1 MHSIKSKMLVYL
13 LVPLIVTSLLMT
25 AVSYYMAR
33 QALTEEI
40 TTGIT
45 ALSRDYQGRLTTWL
59 GEREGLLGGMAT
71 AIGHTMDKEGGYS
84 EAEVRKLL
92 NAEKSQS
99 GVMAAYIGLEDG
111 RFMDDAGWVPP
122 AGYDPRTRP
131 WYKKAKS
138 SNSVAYS
145 EVYEDAITKK
155 MVVSIAKP
163 VHVQGKLIGVAGVD
177 IDLDEI
183 KKITGSAK
191 LGQTGYVFVIDS
203 KSSYLAH
210 PTLKPTEAML
220 TIQNG
225 SFKQIAEN
233 FLSGKDTFQTF
244 VFNGVERYYA
254 SAVLSK
260 AGWVVIAAVPTQELF
275 AGVTRL
281 GIVLLAIGLLMMVV
295 LGAIIW
301 RVAASVSR
309 PVREV
314 AAVAAAIAQGNLT
327 DRSVSSYQSD
337 DEIGILIRDM
347 NTMQQNLRTMVVQT
361 ADTAN
366 QLAAASEQ
374 LSASSDQSAQASEH
388 VAQSIQE
395 VAAGSERQVSAI
407 NQTSTAV
414 EQMSAAVEEV
424 AATAVSVA
432 SAADETAKAA
442 DEGNQAAGAAVTRMT
457 SVEAAVAD
465 SARLVS
471 RLGERSKE
479 IGQIVDTISGIAG
492 QTNLLALNA
501 AIEAAR
507 AGEQGR
513 GFAVVA
519 EEVRRLAEQSQD
531 AAKEIG
537 KLIAEVQAE
546 TDLAVTA
553 MNKGAAEVRDGAE
566 TVSAAGQAFEHIT
579 VLIGQASDQLREIS
593 AAIQEMA
600 SESQRVVFSVKEID
614 TVCKTTA
621 QHAESVSSA
630 TEEQAASM
638 EEISKSSH
646 GLANLAHDLQQL
658 VARFKVR

>member
-1 MHSIKSKMLVYL
+1 MRSIKSKMLVYL
-13 LVPLIVTSLLMT
+13 LVPLIATSLLMT
-25 AVSYYMAR
+25 MVSYYMAR

-40 TTGIT
+40 STGIT
-45 ALSRDYQGRLTTWL
+45 SLSHDYQGRLTTWL
-59 GEREGLLGGMAT
+59 GEREGLLGGMTT
-71 AIGHTMDKEGGYS
+71 ALGYIMDREGGGN
-84 EAEVRKLL
+84 EAGIRSLL
-92 NAEKSQS
+92 TAEKTQS

-122 AGYDPRTRP
+122 AGYDPRARA
-131 WYKKAKS
+131 WYMKAKQA
-138 SNSVAYS
+138 NAVAYS

-163 VHVQGKLIGVAGVD
+163 VHVQGKLVGVAGVD

-183 KKITGSAK
+183 KKITGAAK
-191 LGQTGYVFVIDS
+191 LGQTGYVFVVDS
-203 KSSYLAH
+203 KSNYLAH
-210 PTLKPTEAML
+210 PILKPTESML
-220 TIQNG
+220 TVQNG
-225 SFKQIAEN
+225 AFKQIAEM
-233 FLSGKDTFQTF
+233 FLSGKDIFHTF

-254 SAVLSK
+254 SAVLPK
-260 AGWVVIAAVPTQELF
+260 AGWVVIAAVPTEELF

-281 GIVLLAIGLLMMVV
+281 GMVLLVIGLLMIGI
-295 LGAIIW
+295 LSAIIW

-309 PVREV
+309 PVQE
-314 AAVAAAIAQGNLT
+314 AAAMAAAIAQGNLT
-327 DRSVSSYQSD
+327 DSAVSSYQSN

-347 NTMQQNLRTMVVQT
+347 NTMQQNLRAVVVQT

-388 VAQSIQE
+388 IAQSIQE
-395 VAAGSERQVSAI
+395 VAADSEKQVNSI
-407 NQTSTAV
+407 TQTSAAV

-442 DEGNQAAGAAVTRMT
+442 DEGNQAAGAAVARMT
-457 SVEAAVAD
+457 NVEAAVAD

-519 EEVRRLAEQSQD
+519 DEVRRLAEQSQD

-546 TDLAVTA
+546 TDLAVAA
-553 MNKGAAEVRDGAE
+553 MNKGAAEVRDGVG

-579 VLIGQASDQLREIS
+579 VLIAQASDQLREIS

-600 SESQRVVFSVKEID
+600 GESQRVVYSVKEID

-621 QHAESVSSA
+621 RHAESVSAA
-630 TEEQAASM
+630 TEEQTASM

-646 GLANLAHDLQQL
+646 SLAGLAHDLQQL